1 MPPTWQPSA
10 WGKVL
15 TSSGDWKLA
24 LHGDSITVTLGGVD
38 IVTAVEDV
46 EIVAVTRGLFWS
58 RIELHVGEWVS
69 RLYGIRSKD
78 AAAFERAFAASLKVQ
93 QLRQR
98 TVESDAAAHRATPR
112 SLPKNSP
119 QTKLRRSYG
128 DLGALDQRNGEVA

>member
-15 TSSGDWKLA
+15 TSSGDWKLS
-24 LHGDSITVTLGGVD
+24 LHGDTLTVTLGGVP

-46 EIVAVTRGLFWS
+46 EILTVTRGLLWS

-78 AAAFERAFAASLKVQ
+78 AAAFERAFAASVQALK
-93 QLRQR
+93 LRQS
-98 TVESDAAAHRATPR
+98 TAEFNAAAHRA
-112 SLPKNSP
+112 
-119 QTKLRRSYG
+119 
-128 DLGALDQRNGEVA
+128 AL

>member
-10 WGKVL
+10 WGKLL

-24 LHGDSITVTLGGVD
+24 LHGDTVTVTLGGVP

-46 EIVAVTRGLFWS
+46 EILTVTRGLLWS

-78 AAAFERAFAASLKVQ
+78 AAAFERAFASSLKAL

-98 TVESDAAAHRATPR
+98 TAEFDAAAHRASR
-112 SLPKNSP
+112 
-119 QTKLRRSYG
+119 G
-128 DLGALDQRNGEVA
+128 

>member
-10 WGKVL
+10 WGKAL

-24 LHGDSITVTLGGVD
+24 LHGDTVTVTLGGVP

-46 EIVAVTRGLFWS
+46 EILTVTRGLLWS

-78 AAAFERAFAASLKVQ
+78 AAAFERAFASSLKAL

-98 TVESDAAAHRATPR
+98 TAEFDAAAHRASR
-112 SLPKNSP
+112 
-119 QTKLRRSYG
+119 G
-128 DLGALDQRNGEVA
+128 